1 MSKDDA
7 VVIDGLTKEFDELTA
22 LDNLSLTIGSGEILG
37 LIGPN
42 GAGKSTAIRI
52 LVGLLLP
59 TSGTARVFGLDVR
72 REAAAVRRRIG
83 VVFQSPSLD
92 AKLTVAENL
101 LHHGHLYGLRGHEL
115 RQRRDEILAR
125 FGLADRAADR
135 VETLSG
141 GLARRV
147 EVAKGMLHR
156 PELLLLDEPSTG
168 LDPGARRDLS
178 DQLQVLC
185 RQEQVTVLLT
195 THITE
200 EAEHCDRLAI
210 LDAGRVVAEGAPDAL
225 KRDIGGECITIT
237 ARDAAG
243 LAARIAERL
252 DLQPQLVG
260 GQLRIERERGHELVG
275 QVMEAFGSE
284 IDAITVSRPT
294 LEDVFIHHTGR
305 RLWDSRTEDDHA

>member
-1 MSKDDA
+1 
-7 VVIDGLTKEFDELTA
+7 
-22 LDNLSLTIGSGEILG
+22 
-37 LIGPN
+37 
-42 GAGKSTAIRI
+42 
-52 LVGLLLP
+52 
-59 TSGTARVFGLDVR
+59 
-72 REAAAVRRRIG
+72 
-83 VVFQSPSLD
+83 
-92 AKLTVAENL
+92 
-101 LHHGHLYGLRGHEL
+101 
-115 RQRRDEILAR
+115 
-125 FGLADRAADR
+125 
-135 VETLSG
+135 
-141 GLARRV
+141 
-147 EVAKGMLHR
+147 MLHR

-225 KRDIGGECITIT
+225 KRDIGGECVTIT

-275 QVMEAFGSE
+275 QLMDAFGSE